1 MLNKLRS
8 TLAEILE
15 PVLSELEIIRQRGS
29 IGNVEKSARLFSPL
43 RAPKIGFQT
52 KSVSLE
58 YEELNNKLTV
68 DGVFIEPLVKRLKHQ
83 IRRLE
88 DKQAGDG
95 GQASSVELDFISSP
109 IHLLDALMQRI
120 YDDLKL
126 RASMANSNSNDS
138 ASKEPQHLSIL
149 SMRNRLHLH
158 NAVFYLMRYLETAN
172 DKASLVNSLVYQSPK
187 LLSNLQ
193 TVLVSATSEVHT
205 SPTIVFFL
213 LLLLL
218 LVATASAA
226 RICDTRER
234 VCVCMRRVC

>member
-1 MLNKLRS
+1 MRGLTGNKTPSKVVKHLNEAVDPSVLWTADMLNKLRS

-15 PVLSELEIIRQRGS
+15 PVLTELDIIRQRGS
-29 IGNVEKSARLFSPL
+29 IGNVEKSAKLISPL

-83 IRRLE
+83 IRRLK

-95 GQASSVELDFISSP
+95 GQASLELDFISSP

-120 YDDLKL
+120 YEDLKQ
-126 RASMANSNSNDS
+126 RASVSNNSSSNSAGNS
-138 ASKEPQHLSIL
+138 GKELQQPSVLT
-149 SMRNRLHLH
+149 MRNRLHLH

-172 DKASLVNSLVYQSPK
+172 DKMSLVNTLVYQSPK

-205 SPTIVFFL
+205 SST
-213 LLLLL
+213 
-218 LVATASAA
+218 
-226 RICDTRER
+226 
-234 VCVCMRRVC
+234 